1 MVFLLCLSSSMT
13 FKVSFLCVTI
23 SSDMPFCNVS
33 SSRSSDTNLSCSSNF
48 PLSNLASSNAKI
60 AEETARQLG
69 APQSVGPAHATDQTS
84 LAGRHPTPWVRP
96 ISHTGRIGPRA
107 PRRWRTFKPK
117 SPKKARWKKDER
129 RSQYKK
135 FRIKPIFDFLLDKY
149 THQTTVSRDQPRE
162 KRSRS
167 PPR

>member
-1 MVFLLCLSSSMT
+1 V
-13 FKVSFLCVTI
+13 
-23 SSDMPFCNVS
+23 
-33 SSRSSDTNLSCSSNF
+33 
-48 PLSNLASSNAKI
+48 
-60 AEETARQLG
+60 RQLG